1 MPRRHKENSGIAVA
15 GAGIAVCVQAGIFV
29 ADERGQILAE
39 LENFAFVPRLDFYG
53 LAGIYAFA
61 LACLLRFSSGKFRKA
76 AVAFAVIIA
85 FMSGVRDMYAQK
97 SGNWDLTRR

>member
-1 MPRRHKENSGIAVA
+1 MPRRHKENSGFAVA

-39 LENFAFVPRLDFYG
+39 LENFAFVPRLDFMVWP
-53 LAGIYAFA
+53 AFMH
-61 LACLLRFSSGKFRKA
+61 LLLPACCVFIGKFRKA